1 MAIEIF
7 IGNISISVVNDYKKI
22 VVVNNS

>member
-1 MAIEIF
+1 MAIEII